1 MVSRPYSKLI
11 EILRYTLEQVEKDV
25 RLNRDDAGL
34 DELKRSLQL
43 RLDDLERRTADLE
56 LDE

>member
-25 RLNRDDAGL
+25 RLKRDDAGL
-34 DELKRSLQL
+34 AELKRSLQL

>member
-1 MVSRPYSKLI
+1 MVSGPYSKLI

-43 RLDDLERRTADLE
+43 RLDDLERGTADLE

>member
-11 EILRYTLEQVEKDV
+11 EILRYTLEQVEKDGCV
-25 RLNRDDAGL
+25 NSDNAGRA
-34 DELKRSLQL
+34 ELRRSLQL
-43 RLDDLERRTADLE
+43 RLEDLERRTAASA

>member
-11 EILRYTLEQVEKDV
+11 EILRHTLEQVEKDV

-34 DELKRSLQL
+34 TELKRSLQL
-43 RLDDLERRTADLE
+43 RLDDLERRTADSE